1 MKLCYK
7 EALLQR
13 NYTQLATIV
22 TQLCH
27 TKERNQMGYDNQNI
41 FAKILRQ
48 ELPCIKVYEDELTL
62 AFMDI
67 MPQSDGHT
75 LVIPK
80 VEAETLFDLPEDYY
94 HACFNTVKK
103 VGNALKKAFD
113 TQGIMMFQLSGADAG
128 QTVPHLHFHLLPTSI
143 HTLRTSTHAAK
154 MADQALLQGF
164 AERIIAALE
173 D

>member
-1 MKLCYK
+1 M
-7 EALLQR
+7 A
-13 NYTQLATIV
+13 
-22 TQLCH
+22 
-27 TKERNQMGYDNQNI
+27 YDNQNI
-41 FAKILRQ
+41 FAKILRG

-80 VEAETLFDLPEDYY
+80 VAAETLFELPASHYE
-94 HACFNTVKK
+94 ACFKTLQK
-103 VGNALKKAFD
+103 VGNALKKAFA
-113 TQGIMMFQLSGADAG
+113 TEGVMMFQLSGAEAG

-143 HTLRTSTHAAK
+143 HTLRTSTHAAT
-154 MADQALLQGF
+154 MGDQAKLQGF
-164 AERIIAALE
+164 ADRIIAAL